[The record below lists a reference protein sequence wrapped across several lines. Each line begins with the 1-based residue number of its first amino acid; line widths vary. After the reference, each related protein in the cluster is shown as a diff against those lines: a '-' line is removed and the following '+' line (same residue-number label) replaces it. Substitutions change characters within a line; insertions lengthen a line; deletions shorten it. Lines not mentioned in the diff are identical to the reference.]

1 MTEHPLYYIRH
12 YGPRNDNRIDRQLT
26 YLWLVQFQN
35 MYQDIDMILDDEVAN
50 YKWISVDEV
59 GTWLAE
65 DRRRQN
71 NNTISM
77 EDAYLSS
84 IKGERDDGPD
94 TGDFC
99 HKTIISLYEAGL
111 VHML

>member
-1 MTEHPLYYIRH
+1 
-12 YGPRNDNRIDRQLT
+12 
-26 YLWLVQFQN
+26 
-35 MYQDIDMILDDEVAN
+35 MYQDIEMTLDDEVAN

-59 GTWLAE
+59 GNWLTE
-65 DRRRQN
+65 DSRRQN

-99 HKTIISLYEAGL
+99 HKTIITLYEAGL
-111 VHML
+111 VNML

>member
-26 YLWLVQFQN
+26 YLWLVQFHN
-35 MYQDIDMILDDEVAN
+35 MYQDIDMILDEEVAN

-99 HKTIISLYEAGL
+99 HKTIMSLYEAGL
-111 VHML
+111 VNML